1 MYFDKI
7 REIICNQFELD
18 PEAVS
23 GETRF
28 VEDLNADSL
37 DVVELIMSME
47 DEFGLPEVSED
58 DIRSIQTVDD
68 LVRYVTK
75 IKG

>member
-1 MYFDKI
+1 MVFEKI
-7 REIICNQFELD
+7 REIICEQFELE
-18 PEAVS
+18 PESVT

-28 VEDLNADSL
+28 VEDLSADSL

-47 DEFGLPEVSED
+47 DAFHLPEVSED

-68 LVRYVTK
+68 LVRYVSK
-75 IKG
+75 IVG

>member
-1 MYFDKI
+1 MIFDKTK
-7 REIICNQFELD
+7 EIICDQFGLD
-18 PEAVS
+18 ADAVT

-28 VEDLNADSL
+28 VEDLGADSL

-47 DEFGLPEVSED
+47 DAFQLPEVSED

-68 LVRYVTK
+68 LVRYVTR

>member
-1 MYFDKI
+1 MIFEKT
-7 REIICNQFELD
+7 REIICEQFGLD
-18 PEAVS
+18 PEQVT

-28 VEDLNADSL
+28 LEDLSADSL

-47 DEFGLPEVSED
+47 TAFNLPEVSED

-68 LVRYVTK
+68 LVRYVT
-75 IKG
+75 GVVG

>member
-1 MYFDKI
+1 MVFDKI
-7 REIICNQFELD
+7 REIICEQFGTA
-18 PEAVS
+18 PEKVT

-47 DEFGLPEVSED
+47 DAFSLPEVSED
-58 DIRSIQTVDD
+58 DIRSIRTVDD
-68 LVRYVTK
+68 LVRYVSG
-75 IKG
+75 IVG